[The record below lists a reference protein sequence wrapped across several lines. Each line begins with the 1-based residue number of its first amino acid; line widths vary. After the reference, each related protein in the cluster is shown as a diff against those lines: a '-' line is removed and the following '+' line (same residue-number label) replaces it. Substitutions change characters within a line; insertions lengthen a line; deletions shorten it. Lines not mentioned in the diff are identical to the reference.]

1 MGWMNDTLKY
11 IEKDPMYRKH
21 HHGELTFSMLYAYDE
36 KFVLPISHDEVVHGK
51 GSLLNKMP
59 GDRWQQLANVRAFI
73 GYMWSHP
80 GKKLLF
86 MGSEFAQPSE
96 WNLDHGLDWWILEQ
110 PAHRGVQTMVAAVNA
125 LYQQNP
131 ALWQLDHDPAGFTWI
146 DGGNSDANVLSF
158 LRWDTAGNPIACV
171 INFAGS
177 PYFDFAVGLP
187 MAGEWT
193 EILNTD
199 ATEFGGSG
207 VGNFGAVQA
216 DQEGSHGQPHGA
228 KITVPPLGV
237 VWLKPKKS
245 KK

>member
-1 MGWMNDTLKY
+1 
-11 IEKDPMYRKH
+11 
-21 HHGELTFSMLYAYDE
+21 
-36 KFVLPISHDEVVHGK
+36 
-51 GSLLNKMP
+51 
-59 GDRWQQLANVRAFI
+59 
-73 GYMWSHP
+73 MWAHP
-80 GKKLLF
+80 GKQLLF
-86 MGSEFAQPSE
+86 MGSEFGQPSE
-96 WNLDHGLDWWILEQ
+96 WSQERGLDWWILEQ